1 MCGKKKKLSYRNRQ
15 EIRFLNCLKLVHDLI
30 STGKLFQSFEVR
42 KIKELEYLVV
52 REKET
57 EKL

>member
-1 MCGKKKKLSYRNRQ
+1 MEKKKKLSYRNRQ

-57 EKL
+57 E